1 MNIGMDIKYN
11 TSGLVPV
18 IAQDVETG
26 RVLMLAYANAEALSL
41 SLSTGYA
48 HYYSRSRDRI
58 WKKGEESGHL
68 QKIEQIRVDCD
79 ADTLLYLVHQ
89 TGAPCHTGYE
99 TCFFRELD
107 GTIVARKL
115 VDPDEVYDKKDE

>member
-1 MNIGMDIKYN
+1 MDIKYN

-18 IAQDVETG
+18 IAQDAETG

-68 QKIEQIRVDCD
+68 QKIEHIRVDCD

>member
-1 MNIGMDIKYN
+1 MDIGMDIKYN

-18 IAQDVETG
+18 IAQDAETG

-68 QKIEQIRVDCD
+68 QKIEHIRVDCD

>member
-1 MNIGMDIKYN
+1 MEIKYN
-11 TSGLVPV
+11 KSGLVPV

-41 SLSTGYA
+41 SQSTGYA
-48 HYYSRSRDRI
+48 HYFSRSRNRI

-68 QKIEQIRVDCD
+68 QKIEHIRVDCD
-79 ADTLLYLVHQ
+79 ADTLLYIVHQ

-107 GTIVARKL
+107 GTVIARRL

>member
-1 MNIGMDIKYN
+1 MDIKYN

-41 SLSTGYA
+41 SRSTGYA
-48 HYYSRSRDRI
+48 HYFSRSRNRI

-68 QKIEQIRVDCD
+68 QKIEHIRVDCD
-79 ADTLLYLVHQ
+79 ADTLLYVVHQ
-89 TGAPCHTGYE
+89 IGAPCHTGYE

-107 GTIVARKL
+107 GTIIAQRL
-115 VDPDEVYDKKDE
+115 VEPDEVYDKKDE

>member
-18 IAQDVETG
+18 IAQDAETG

-68 QKIEQIRVDCD
+68 QKIEHIRVDCD